1 MTILLVT
8 GACSPL
14 MDHLAR
20 ESAKAREIPRFG
32 VLPLVSVP
40 CREHGVPAGPESSYM
55 SRDFFLDELY
65 DIATAQE

>member
-20 ESAKAREIPRFG
+20 ESAKARGIPRFG
-32 VLPLVSVP
+32 VLFPV
-40 CREHGVPAGPESSYM
+40 ANTA
-55 SRDFFLDELY
+55 FLQGRRVV
-65 DIATAQE
+65 I